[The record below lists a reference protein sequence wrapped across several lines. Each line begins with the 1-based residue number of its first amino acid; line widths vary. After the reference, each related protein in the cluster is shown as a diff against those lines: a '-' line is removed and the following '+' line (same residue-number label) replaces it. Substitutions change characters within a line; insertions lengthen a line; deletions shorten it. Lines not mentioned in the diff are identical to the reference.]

1 MGKSIITEL
10 EIQMGRRFREIREAR
25 NITLEKIQEDTGINI
40 VYIHLFE
47 QGRWVPSY
55 FIFAVLAA
63 YINISG
69 DYFLGMI
76 HDMRVPLEMGKKQW
90 DDIGDFA

>member
-1 MGKSIITEL
+1 MRKNIITEL

-25 NITLEKIQEDTGINI
+25 NITLEKIQEDTGIDI
-40 VYIHLFE
+40 VYLHLFE
-47 QGRWVPSY
+47 QGHWVPSY

-63 YINISG
+63 YINISS

-76 HDMRVPLEMGKKQW
+76 HDTRPPLEMGKKQW
-90 DDIGDFA
+90 EELGNMA

>member
-1 MGKSIITEL
+1 
-10 EIQMGRRFREIREAR
+10 MGRRFREIREAR
-25 NITLEKIQEDTGINI
+25 NISLEKIQEDTGIDI

-63 YINISG
+63 YINISS
-69 DYFLGMI
+69 DYFLGI
-76 HDMRVPLEMGKKQW
+76 IRDTRVPLEMGKKQW
-90 DDIGDFA
+90 EEIGDMA